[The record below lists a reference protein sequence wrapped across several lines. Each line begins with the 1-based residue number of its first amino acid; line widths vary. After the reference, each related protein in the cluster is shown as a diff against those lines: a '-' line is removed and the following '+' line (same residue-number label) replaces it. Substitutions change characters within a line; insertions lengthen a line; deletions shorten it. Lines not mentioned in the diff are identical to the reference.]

1 MTALN
6 TSEAL
11 WITAPEMVD
20 FAPGAVMTGPNTLR
34 VQTLYSG
41 ISRGTEQLVFKGN
54 VPQGEHD
61 TMRAPFQEGVFS
73 FPVKYGYSAVGRIET
88 GVRQGETVF
97 ALFPH
102 QRRFALESAALIPVP
117 ADVPAARA
125 VLAANMETAL
135 NITWDAA
142 IGIGDR
148 VVVVGGGVVGALV
161 AYLAARV
168 AGTSVTL
175 VDINPARQKLAT
187 AFGCA
192 FALPQG
198 ALSDADVVIHTSAT
212 AAGLATAIQAAGVE
226 AVVIEASWYG
236 NQSVPAPLGG
246 RFHQRRLKLVSSQ
259 VGRIPAVRA
268 ARWTYQRRLSQALS
282 LLADPVLDDL
292 ISGETSFD
300 NLATEYA
307 GILRN
312 PHTLCHRVRYD

>member
-11 WITAPEMVD
+11 WITAPEMAD
-20 FAPGAVMTGPNTLR
+20 FAPGAVMAGPNTLS

-61 TMRAPFQEGVFS
+61 TMRAPFQEGAFS

-88 GVRQGETVF
+88 GARQGETVF

-135 NITWDAA
+135 NVTWDAA

-148 VVVVGGGVVGALV
+148 VVVVGGGMVGALV
-161 AYLAARV
+161 AYLATRV

-192 FALPQG
+192 FALPQD
-198 ALSDADVVIHTSAT
+198 APNDAD
-212 AAGLATAIQAAGVE
+212 GLATAIQAAGVE

-307 GILRN
+307 GILSHPN
-312 PHTLCHRVRYD
+312 TLCHRVRYD